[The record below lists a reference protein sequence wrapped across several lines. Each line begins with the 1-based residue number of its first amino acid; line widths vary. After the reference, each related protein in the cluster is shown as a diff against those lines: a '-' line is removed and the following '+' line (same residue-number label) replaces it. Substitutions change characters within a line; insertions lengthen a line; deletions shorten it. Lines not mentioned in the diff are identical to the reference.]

1 MSTPTDR
8 VYTESHEWI
17 KHEGD
22 TITLGLT
29 RFAVDQLTDV
39 TYVELKPAGTQVAKS
54 ESMGEIE
61 SVKTTSDV
69 YAPLAGEIIAVNEAV
84 VENPALLNE
93 DPYEAGW
100 LVKIRCDDLAGL
112 DQFADAKAYDKQ
124 HA

>member
-39 TYVELKPAGTQVAKS
+39 TYVELKEVGTHIDQS
-54 ESMGEIE
+54 ESLGEVE
-61 SVKTTSDV
+61 SVKTTNDV
-69 YAPLAGEIIAVNEAV
+69 YTPIAGEIIAINEAV

-100 LVKIRCDDLAGL
+100 LVKLRCGDLSGL
-112 DQFADAKAYDKQ
+112 EGLMDGAAYDEQ